1 MKPIRNLIREVH
13 RRSLWQV
20 LGIYLLASWAVL
32 GGVGTL
38 GDTLGL
44 PDWFPRLALGLLIV
58 GLPTVLAT
66 AFIQEG
72 APGREAHRSD
82 TPAAEA
88 SRASGLFT
96 WRRSFTGGVLAFAL
110 WGMVAA
116 GWVLFGAGVRAPQ
129 PIVASGPEG
138 AELRLVVMPLENL
151 TDDPELD
158 VLARL
163 AADEIAREI
172 DRRQPVAVVPST
184 TVANT
189 VRSLGDDPPVEVV
202 AEAVRATHVF
212 AGTVSRIGSQLRLEL
227 ELIDPSTSERL
238 RSVEPVAGPA
248 ERIDSLVA
256 ELASRAAAEAVVVF
270 NPSAAPWVGDMST
283 PTSAAA
289 YQAFVQQMSAYCAA
303 DFETSIAAG
312 RRAVQESPR
321 FVGALQNLMMAY
333 ANLGRIAERDSLRS
347 VLDGLRGE
355 MTRNEE
361 LSLDVWPA
369 TWDGDLERAERAV
382 DEAYRLDPI
391 GRAGTA
397 MQIKV
402 LGWKLTEAVQLL
414 EQVDLSGAC
423 AFLGYYQDGARAY
436 HGLGR
441 FQEELD
447 FVRGARAV
455 YPEDLGLFGREA
467 GALAGLG
474 REEALDSLLGTLDA
488 LPVPARFSIQGSVM
502 AEMRAHGLG
511 DAADRL
517 TETMLAALPERP
529 TSPDQQLQRGSVL
542 YFARRWDEVDS
553 LEDSLTEEEV
563 QGLEAMLAQDV
574 VLSGTFGVVFARTGR
589 RTEASA
595 VSDQIAMTESGPAAL
610 RDYAQAQIAAA
621 LGDGDEAVRLLGQG
635 ALLFSAVHTDP
646 AFDEIRSYP
655 PFVALMTPR

>member
-1 MKPIRNLIREVH
+1 MKPIRDLIREVH

-20 LGIYLLASWAVL
+20 LGIYLLASWAVI

-38 GDTLGL
+38 GDALDL

-66 AFIQEG
+66 AFMQEG

-116 GWVLFGAGVRAPQ
+116 GWVLFGAGVREPE

-138 AELRLVVMPLENL
+138 AELRLLVMPLENL
-151 TDDPELD
+151 TGDVELD
-158 VLARL
+158 VLGRL

-212 AGTVSRIGSQLRLEL
+212 AGTVSRIGSQLRLEV

-238 RSVEPVAGPA
+238 RSVEPVAGPV
-248 ERIDSLVA
+248 ELIDSLVA
-256 ELASRAAAEAVVVF
+256 ELASRAAAAAVVVF
-270 NPSAAPWVGDMST
+270 NPAAAPWVGDMST

-289 YQAFVQQMSAYCAA
+289 YQAFVEQISAYCAS
-303 DFETSIAAG
+303 DYETSVAAG
-312 RRAVQESPR
+312 RRAIQESPR
-321 FVGALQNLMMAY
+321 FVAALHNLMLAHQNL
-333 ANLGRIAERDSLRS
+333 RQIAERDSLRS

-361 LSLDVWPA
+361 LSLDAVTA
-369 TWDGDLERAERAV
+369 VRDGDLERAERAI
-382 DEAYRLDPI
+382 DEAYRLDPV
-391 GRAGTA
+391 GRAGSA

-402 LGWKLTEAVQLL
+402 WRWKLTEAVGLA
-414 EQVDLSGAC
+414 EQMDLPGAC
-423 AFLGYYQDGARAY
+423 PFQGYYRDGAIAY

-441 FQEELD
+441 FQEELA

-455 YPEDLGLFGREA
+455 YPEDLGYFGSEA

-474 REEALDSLLGTLDA
+474 REEALDSLLRTLDA
-488 LPVPARFSIQGSVM
+488 FPVPARFSIRGRVM
-502 AEMRAHGLG
+502 LEMRAHGLG

-529 TSPDQQLQRGSVL
+529 TSLDQQLQRGQVL
-542 YFARRWDEVDS
+542 YWARRWEEIYS
-553 LEDSLTEEEV
+553 LEDSATEEEV
-563 QGLEAMLAQDV
+563 QGLEAILA
-574 VLSGTFGVVFARTGR
+574 
-589 RTEASA
+589 
-595 VSDQIAMTESGPAAL
+595 
-610 RDYAQAQIAAA
+610 
-621 LGDGDEAVRLLGQG
+621 
-635 ALLFSAVHTDP
+635 
-646 AFDEIRSYP
+646 
-655 PFVALMTPR
+655 